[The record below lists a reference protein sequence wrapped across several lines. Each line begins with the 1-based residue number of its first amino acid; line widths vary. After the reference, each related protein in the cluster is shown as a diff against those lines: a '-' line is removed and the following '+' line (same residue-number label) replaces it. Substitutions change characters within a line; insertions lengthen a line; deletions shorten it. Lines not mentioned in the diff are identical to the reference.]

1 LSNYI
6 LYIKK
11 DRNITAIHGK
21 GSNFILSLLS
31 FQFPKQVVFTC
42 MCAKD
47 QVRYNDAGMLLQ
59 GCRNAPFHHDSLRTK
74 LQYPDYISSR
84 GSLVADGGE
93 HSASTAKSFTT
104 FRHGSPNTSFVTL
117 MEHLFLPTQ
126 AWRHGN
132 HSIMI
137 RAWWIFARWWIFAM
151 KSSTLIEFGIPDRT
165 G

>member
-1 LSNYI
+1 
-6 LYIKK
+6 
-11 DRNITAIHGK
+11 
-21 GSNFILSLLS
+21 
-31 FQFPKQVVFTC
+31 